1 MLTPIK
7 SEMHIVLTNG
17 ARIQLT
23 PADFSKFF
31 NNCYSMG
38 IEIDDFEDLFLDI
51 SDAVTDQTR
60 DESLSKELKTKLI
73 FLRKLNF
80 LFKSMLLQAVD

>member
-1 MLTPIK
+1 MPNYQ
-7 SEMHIVLTNG
+7 SPVPPIVLENG
-17 ARIQLT
+17 IKFNLALT
-23 PADFSKFF
+23 DLNSFLNA
-31 NNCYSMG
+31 CYSMG

>member
-1 MLTPIK
+1 
-7 SEMHIVLTNG
+7 
-17 ARIQLT
+17 
-23 PADFSKFF
+23 
-31 NNCYSMG
+31 MG